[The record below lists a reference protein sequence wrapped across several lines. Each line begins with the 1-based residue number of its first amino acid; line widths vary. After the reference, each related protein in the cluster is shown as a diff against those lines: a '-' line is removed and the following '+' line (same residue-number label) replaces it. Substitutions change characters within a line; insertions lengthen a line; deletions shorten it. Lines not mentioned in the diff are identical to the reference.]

1 MPVFRMYKSSNYSNI
16 GANQPNR
23 AGTLNIGS
31 FRGKGS
37 YSRMFTQCKQNSA
50 NPSGCI
56 NQFIA
61 FTPKPKPKPK
71 PPTPPPPPPPDT
83 NGNILFDISSFSK
96 KFNSVTG
103 YPQTVFPDT
112 TVPSLYQP
120 LDSKAL
126 DALTR
131 AAKRWAHFLSFTPE
145 YVNLMG
151 TFIKDW
157 KGITLDRFLITNKIP
172 DTGES
177 IEKYLAFSSPN
188 VKFSQTSFI
197 VGANMYVNEYYF
209 KMYDEN
215 QYFHILSHELGHILG
230 FPCMT
235 VKDNDRMEVLP
246 NIHIFEGDKFYDS
259 NYFTCAARAYKKKYK
274 GITVETRYKSGQCND
289 DGPNVSLIPLFK
301 PKYDHWSPNTKTYK
315 IKPNNDN
322 PDDECSYQP
331 PSNATDYVTYHGLY
345 NELMVP
351 YWNAGVDKNSHYLIT
366 DITLG
371 ALTSLYTPWKNGY
384 ISNYKLLQDSGT
396 SYDQDCS
403 LSAGEDV
410 DFFKRS
416 DKSIQFKGN
425 VWEPPK
431 NKEIKIKDEEEYE
444 EEDESLFKETITHKC
459 RVCKPIYLD
468 ACGDCI

>member
-16 GANQPNR
+16 GANQPIR
-23 AGTLNIGS
+23 AGTINIGS
-31 FRGKGS
+31 LRGKGS
-37 YSRMFTQCKQNSA
+37 TTRMFNFCKQNSP

-61 FTPKPKPKPK
+61 FTPTPKPKPTT
-71 PPTPPPPPPPDT
+71 TPAPDT
-83 NGNILFDISSFSK
+83 TDNILFDISSFSK
-96 KFNSVTG
+96 TFNSVTG
-103 YPQTVFPDT
+103 DVEPAISASIPYK
-112 TVPSLYQP
+112 P
-120 LDSKAL
+120 LPEKIKN
-126 DALTR
+126 ALTR

-151 TFIKDW
+151 TFLKVKDW
-157 KGITLDRFLITNKIP
+157 KGITLNRFLLSNNNPITG
-172 DTGES
+172 GEWILNNAIS
-177 IEKYLAFSSPN
+177 TP
-188 VKFSQTSFI
+188 KFHLQETSFI
-197 VGANMYVNEYYF
+197 VGGIMYASKNF
-209 KMYDEN
+209 FNTCTDDEL
-215 QYFHILSHELGHILG
+215 FHFLSRELGHILG

-235 VKDNDRMEVLP
+235 VKDNDGKEVLP
-246 NIHIFEGDKFYDS
+246 NIHIFEGDKFYHS

-274 GITVETRYKSGQCND
+274 GVTVERRYKSGQCND
-289 DGPNVSLIPLFK
+289 DGPNDILIPLFK
-301 PKYDHWSPNTKTYK
+301 PKYDHWSPNTLTYE
-315 IKPNNDN
+315 IKPNNNN
-322 PDDECSYQP
+322 PDDECSYEP

-351 YWNAGVDKNSHYLIT
+351 YWNAGVDKISQYLIT

-371 ALTSLYTPWKNGY
+371 ALTSLYTPWKKGY
-384 ISNYKLLQDSGT
+384 IGNYKLLQDSGT
-396 SYDQDCS
+396 IYDQDCS

-431 NKEIKIKDEEEYE
+431 NKEIKIKDEERYE

>member
-16 GANQPNR
+16 GANQPIR
-23 AGTLNIGS
+23 AGTINIGS
-31 FRGKGS
+31 LRGKGS
-37 YSRMFTQCKQNSA
+37 TTRMFNFCKQNSP

-61 FTPKPKPKPK
+61 FTP
-71 PPTPPPPPPPDT
+71 TPAPDT
-83 NGNILFDISSFSK
+83 TDNILFDISSFSK
-96 KFNSVTG
+96 TFNSETG
-103 YPQTVFPDT
+103 DVEPAISTSIPYK
-112 TVPSLYQP
+112 P
-120 LDSKAL
+120 LPEKIKN
-126 DALTR
+126 ALTR

-157 KGITLDRFLITNKIP
+157 KGITLDRFLLSNNNPITG
-172 DTGES
+172 GEWFLNNAIS
-177 IEKYLAFSSPN
+177 TP
-188 VKFSQTSFI
+188 KFHLQETSFI
-197 VGANMYVNEYYF
+197 VGGIMYASKNF
-209 KMYDEN
+209 FNTCTDDEL
-215 QYFHILSHELGHILG
+215 FHFLSRELGHILG

-235 VKDNDRMEVLP
+235 VKDNDGKEVLP
-246 NIHIFEGDKFYDS
+246 NIHIFEGDKFYHS

-274 GITVETRYKSGQCND
+274 GVTVETRYKSKWCND
-289 DGPNVSLIPLFK
+289 DGPNDILIPLGPGNKYWSSNTLTYELK
-301 PKYDHWSPNTKTYK
+301 PGD
-315 IKPNNDN
+315 

-403 LSAGEDV
+403 LSAGEDKS
-410 DFFKRS
+410 FTKRS
-416 DKSIQFKGN
+416 DKSIEFHGEVYDQ
-425 VWEPPK
+425 
-431 NKEIKIKDEEEYE
+431 
-444 EEDESLFKETITHKC
+444 
-459 RVCKPIYLD
+459 
-468 ACGDCI
+468 